1 MYLGALKAGAEMAEA
16 LGEPAVAAEYRAIF
30 ERGRAWTDANL
41 FNGEYYIQKIDL
53 NDKKVVEAFAK
64 EEVLIQ
70 GGNTMQA
77 YWNEE
82 HQEIKYQIGEGSSI
96 DQILGQWHASL
107 YGLGDIF
114 DPEKVQKASAAIF
127 KYNYI
132 PVMGEVYNPCRIY
145 CLNDEGGL
153 VICAWPQGTY
163 KPLIPAPYSQETM
176 NGFEYSAA
184 IHMIMNGL
192 VDEGMTCV
200 EAVRKRYDGERRNP
214 WNEFECGSNYA
225 RSMASYAL
233 LNAFSG
239 FEFDLTQGKIG
250 FKPLQQE
257 SEQSF
262 RVFWS
267 LDSGWGE
274 YLQAANWSEL
284 RLRAGQ
290 LALRQLN
297 LPLLAGKRVKS
308 IRLGDQPVEFSQS
321 GGSLQLSQR
330 STIRQGET
338 LRVEWDV

>member
-1 MYLGALKAGAEMAEA
+1 M
-16 LGEPAVAAEYRAIF
+16 
-30 ERGRAWTDANL
+30 
-41 FNGEYYIQKIDL
+41 
-53 NDKKVVEAFAK
+53 VEAFAK
-64 EEVLIQ
+64 EEVLVQ
-70 GGNTMQA
+70 GGNTMTA

-96 DQILGQWHASL
+96 DQLLGQWHASL
-107 YGLGDIF
+107 YGLGDLL
-114 DPEKVQKASAAIF
+114 DPENVKKASAAIY

-132 PVMGEVYNPCRIY
+132 PVMGDVYNPCRIY

-192 VDEGMTCV
+192 VEEGMTCI
-200 EAVRKRYDGERRNP
+200 EAIRKRYDGERRNP

-239 FEFDLTQGKIG
+239 FEFDLTQGLMG
-250 FKPLQQE
+250 FAPIANKQ
-257 SEQSF
+257 SSKGEQGF
-262 RVFWS
+262 RSFWS

-274 YLQAANWSEL
+274 VEVTNQGMEVRVLYGHLDVQN
-284 RLRAGQ
+284 
-290 LALRQLN
+290 
-297 LPLLAGKRVKS
+297 VKS
-308 IRLGDQPVEFSQS
+308 PVTAKEVKLGAKSLGFTQQGQAITLENPQRIEA
-321 GGSLQLSQR
+321 GSALV
-330 STIRQGET
+330 IAA
-338 LRVEWDV
+338 